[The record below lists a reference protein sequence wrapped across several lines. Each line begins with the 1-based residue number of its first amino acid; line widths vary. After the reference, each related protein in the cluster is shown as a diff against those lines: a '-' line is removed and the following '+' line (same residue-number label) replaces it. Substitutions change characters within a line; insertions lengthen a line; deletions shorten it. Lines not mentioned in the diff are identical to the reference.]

1 MCVECKRNAKCS
13 GYNEDGVNCY
23 SSTRN
28 AFARFRRG
36 ARCEVFSF
44 SRGFDPHQQA
54 APKKQSY
61 YGLDV
66 VVVVVVWLGELP
78 LLQVVVF

>member
-1 MCVECKRNAKCS
+1 MPSVPATMKMALTVILQVATLLRVLDAAHAVK
-13 GYNEDGVNCY
+13 
-23 SSTRN
+23 
-28 AFARFRRG
+28 FFRSVADLR
-36 ARCEVFSF
+36 
-44 SRGFDPHQQA
+44 PHQQA

-66 VVVVVVWLGELP
+66 VVVVVVSLGELP

>member
-13 GYNEDGVNCY
+13 GYNEDGVTVILQLATLLRVLDAAHAVKFFRSVADFTRIN
-23 SSTRN
+23 SS
-28 AFARFRRG
+28 
-36 ARCEVFSF
+36 S
-44 SRGFDPHQQA
+44 Q
-54 APKKQSY
+54 KQSY